1 MSMLTAE
8 VPRKPGTP
16 GASKNVLLIGQCK
29 SLDPDNRM
37 YLRILDLNTWV
48 CVVAPF
54 PRYSFITFHG
64 SIQML

>member
-29 SLDPDNRM
+29 SLNTYLRM
-37 YLRILDLNTWV
+37 YIRMLYLNTWV
-48 CVVAPF
+48 RVVAQF
-54 PRYSFITFHG
+54 QETYY
-64 SIQML
+64 

>member
-29 SLDPDNRM
+29 SLDPDLRM
-37 YLRILDLNTWV
+37 YIRVLDVNTWV
-48 CVVAPF
+48 RMVAQF
-54 PRYSFITFHG
+54 PRD
-64 SIQML
+64 L